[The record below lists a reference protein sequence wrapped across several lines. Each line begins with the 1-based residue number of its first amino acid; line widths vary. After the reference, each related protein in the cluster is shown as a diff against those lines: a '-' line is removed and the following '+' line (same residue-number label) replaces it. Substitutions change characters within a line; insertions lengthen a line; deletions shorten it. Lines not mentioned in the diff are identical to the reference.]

1 MMWYYVKAYS
11 DWFHKWRT
19 GQNEVEKAD
28 ATISEMIRT
37 RATQQNAV
45 IDRVIAEAEK
55 TIAEAQETTKDE

>member
-11 DWFHKWRT
+11 DWFSKWRT
-19 GQNEVEKAD
+19 GQIEVEKAD
-28 ATISEMIRT
+28 ASISEMIRT

-55 TIAEAQETTKDE
+55 TIAEAQETAKDE